1 MTEQKYMLVGDEL
14 LVAAFHDFEKGIVFS
29 GKVDIPL
36 AFYELSKKPEYKEL
50 FLREYAFDEDGP
62 VPYSKG
68 ISEALEDLMAIGLI
82 ERNASAFLFRDS
94 IRLRFMKY
102 IDPRLSNE
110 QRELI
115 YRLGNDLQQLLK

>member
-1 MTEQKYMLVGDEL
+1 MTEQKYKFIGDEL
-14 LVAAFHDFEKGIVFS
+14 LIAAFRDFKKGVAFS
-29 GKVDIPL
+29 ENVDIPL
-36 AFYELSKKPEYKEL
+36 AFYELSKKTEYQEL
-50 FLREYAFDEDGP
+50 FLGEYAFDEDGP